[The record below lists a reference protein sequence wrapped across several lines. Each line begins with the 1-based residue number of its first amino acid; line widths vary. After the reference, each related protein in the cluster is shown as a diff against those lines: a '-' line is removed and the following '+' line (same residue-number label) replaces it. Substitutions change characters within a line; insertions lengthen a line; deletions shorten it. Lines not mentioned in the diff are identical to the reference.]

1 MAMSNN
7 DPRNSTAPD
16 CDPCPLLSR
25 RTFLRDASTTAAALA
40 GLLATPAFADATPSW
55 IEPLA
60 STTQAKVYPFP
71 DRDGVQI
78 DKSEDVIIARA
89 GGKVFAFNLACPHQN
104 TAIRWQA
111 DKNRFECPKHK
122 SHYTPDGTFVD
133 GRATRGLDR
142 FAVTRTGATL
152 VVNLDALYEED
163 KHRDAW
169 KAAFVTV

>member
-1 MAMSNN
+1 MSHAT
-7 DPRNSTAPD
+7 PKRPPAHD
-16 CDPCPLLSR
+16 CDACPMLTR
-25 RTFLRDASTTAAALA
+25 RTFLRDAAATAAALT
-40 GLLATPAFADATPSW
+40 GLATTPALAGELPSW
-55 IEPLA
+55 SEPL
-60 STTQAKVYPFP
+60 TTTARSKVYPFP

-89 GGKVFAFNLACPHQN
+89 AGKVFAFNLACPHQN

-122 SHYTPDGTFVD
+122 SHYTADGTFVD

-142 FAVTRTGATL
+142 FAVTRSGATL
-152 VVNLDALYEED
+152 VVNLDVVYEED
-163 KHRDAW
+163 KQRDAW

>member
-1 MAMSNN
+1 MSNS
-7 DPRNSTAPD
+7 DPTRALTAPD
-16 CDPCPLLSR
+16 CDTCPLLSR
-25 RTFLRDASTTAAALA
+25 RTFLRDAGTTAAALA
-40 GLLATPAFADATPSW
+40 GLLVTPTLADAVPAS
-55 IEPLA
+55 IEPL
-60 STTQAKVYPFP
+60 TTTATAKVYPFP

-89 GGKVFAFNLACPHQN
+89 AGKVFAFNLACPHQN

-142 FAVTRTGATL
+142 FAVTRAGATL
-152 VVNLDALYEED
+152 VVNLDAIYEED
-163 KHRDAW
+163 RQREQW
-169 KAAFVTV
+169 KAAFVAT